1 MRAAQPRTART
12 PIRAGHA
19 KQGAGNTSLT
29 CAADLAQRA
38 RWTPSARWSR
48 VLLPKGL
55 EQNFPA
61 IVVDFLRKPAFNDP
75 APRPHAVPPCG
86 RVFKCFPRQDLSS
99 LVDLHHGS
107 TVSEATAD
115 TQLAARVLGRYAT
128 ISIHVLANFGVASAC
143 SDPSRSSDRCSLEE
157 QKASASPTYDGD
169 TSSSIPARR
178 QRLP

>member
-12 PIRAGHA
+12 PVRAGHA

-38 RWTPSARWSR
+38 RWTPSARSSP
-48 VLLPKGL
+48 VLLPQGL

-86 RVFKCFPRQDLSS
+86 RVFKCFPRQVLSS
-99 LVDLHHGS
+99 LVDLHHRS
-107 TVSEATAD
+107 TVSGL
-115 TQLAARVLGRYAT
+115 QLIRSWPLGCWVVMR
-128 ISIHVLANFGVASAC
+128 
-143 SDPSRSSDRCSLEE
+143 PSRSMCLLTLVSLVLAATLVD
-157 QKASASPTYDGD
+157 QVIAAPSKNK
-169 TSSSIPARR
+169 
-178 QRLP
+178 